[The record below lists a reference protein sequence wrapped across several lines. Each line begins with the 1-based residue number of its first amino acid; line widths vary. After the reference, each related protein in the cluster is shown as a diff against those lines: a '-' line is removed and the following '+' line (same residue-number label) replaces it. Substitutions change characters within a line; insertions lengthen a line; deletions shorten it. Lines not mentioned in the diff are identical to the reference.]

1 MVVMTLRI
9 TATWSVV
16 SVVVPAIFSVTSL
29 FAVVVV
35 PTSAV
40 VGSRSAGIAC
50 KTVAAHGSDVAGH
63 CSPHSEVADCIRL
76 LSLLA
81 LVVLFFVLVGPY

>member
-1 MVVMTLRI
+1 MTLRI